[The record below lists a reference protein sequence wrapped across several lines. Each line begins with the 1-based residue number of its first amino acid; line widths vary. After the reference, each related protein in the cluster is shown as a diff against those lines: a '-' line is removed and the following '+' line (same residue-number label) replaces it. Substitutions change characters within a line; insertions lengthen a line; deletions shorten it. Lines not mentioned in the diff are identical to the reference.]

1 MSNEQQGLIRK
12 NNGITIYT
20 FPQGSEQWELIRK
33 GKATTSRFSEILTA
47 KELKFSKSAIN
58 YAAEI
63 VAERLGVESTDFMPT
78 YWMQY
83 GMEAEEYAV
92 AEFEQTTGLK
102 VQKVG
107 FCELTD
113 WCGCSPDGLIGDDAV
128 LEVKCPKAETL
139 IKYHNV
145 GTLPDEYLMQVQ
157 GELWVTGR
165 STCHFYAWHP
175 QLEPLH
181 LIVERDERI
190 HDALYIAMP
199 QFILLAKEM
208 LAKVQ
213 ARPVPDGWQYPGE
226 TVDLDWSDL

>member
-1 MSNEQQGLIRK
+1 MI
-12 NNGITIYT
+12 IHT
-20 FPQGSEQWELIRK
+20 FPQGSEQWEQIRK
-33 GKATTSRFSEILTA
+33 GKATASRFGDIVTA
-47 KELKFSKSAIN
+47 KQLKLSKSAIS

-63 VAERLGVESTDFMPT
+63 VAERLGVESTEFMPT

-83 GMEAEEYAV
+83 GIEAEEYAV
-92 AEFEQTTGLK
+92 AEFEQTTGLQ
-102 VQKVG
+102 VEKVG

-139 IKYHNV
+139 IKYHNA

-175 QLEPLH
+175 QLQPFH

-190 HDALYIAMP
+190 HDALYNEIP
-199 QFILLAKEM
+199 HFIRMAKDM

-213 ARPVPDGWQYPGE
+213 ARPEPNGWQFTGIE
-226 TVDLDWSDL
+226 NEVEF